1 MRRTHGITGSV
12 CLAILALGCAGTDAG
27 KQIDDW
33 SIAGQLSEEGARY
46 LNETDSAWLDGKR
59 HKDYT
64 APIEEGDRVLS
75 GDASRFLR
83 ALGEGDLEAAAEA
96 FKALREN
103 DD

>member
-1 MRRTHGITGSV
+1 MRFV
-12 CLAILALGCAGTDAG
+12 AIAVAVTALGCAGTEAG

-46 LNETDSAWLDGKR
+46 LNENDEAWKDGKR
-59 HKDYT
+59 HKQYT
-64 APIEEGDRVLS
+64 APIEAGDRVLS

-83 ALGEGDLEAAAEA
+83 ALGEGRFEEAVDA
-96 FKALREN
+96 FRELRKN